1 MKSAAAGA
9 RWNLKIDQAVLVLSG
24 IGRIVVCSSTQVA
37 VVVACWL
44 LKNDEIECETIC
56 VIYASWLALKLSL
69 ALEIDNV
76 LFAATVSRVDLRRI
90 HV

>member
-9 RWNLKIDQAVLVLSG
+9 RWNLKIRIDQAVLVLSG

-56 VIYASWLALKLSL
+56 VIYASWSALKLSL

-76 LFAATVSRVDLRRI
+76 LFAGTV
-90 HV
+90 